1 MNVIERADWGARAP
15 KRVDRVAPS
24 ARRLFIVHYTAAP
37 ADQSVRAIQE
47 WCMVGRGFS
56 DIDYNFLVR
65 GTTGEVY
72 EGRGWD
78 AIGAHTVG
86 HNTEGLGVCVIT
98 PGPISAKAKDAVRA
112 LYAAAV
118 ARSGHALSVKG
129 HRELDQT
136 QCPGAEIFSWV
147 RAGGVTE
154 RIGGHKAPRVLRL
167 DTPYMHGVDVADV
180 QAKVGARPDGI
191 YGPDTE
197 KRVTAWQKDH
207 GLKADGIVGPLTR
220 AKMGIR

>member
-1 MNVIERADWGARAP
+1 MNIIDRAEWGARAP
-15 KRVDRVAPS
+15 KRVDTVPPS

-47 WCMVGRGFS
+47 WCMTGRGFS

-65 GTTGEVY
+65 GTTGETY

-86 HNTEGLGVCVIT
+86 HNTEGIGVCVIS
-98 PGPISAKAKDAVRA
+98 PGPISAEAKDAVRA

-118 ARSGHALSVKG
+118 ARSGHALIVKA

-136 QCPGAEIFSWV
+136 QCPGTEIFRWV
-147 RAGGVTE
+147 QAGGVTE
-154 RIGGHKAPRVLRL
+154 HRHQPPRVLRL
-167 DTPYMHGVDVADV
+167 DRPLMHGADVADV
-180 QAKVGARPDGI
+180 QSKVGAARDGW
-191 YGPDTE
+191 YGPETE
-197 KRVTAWQKDH
+197 KRVAAWQKLH

-220 AKMGIR
+220 AKMGI